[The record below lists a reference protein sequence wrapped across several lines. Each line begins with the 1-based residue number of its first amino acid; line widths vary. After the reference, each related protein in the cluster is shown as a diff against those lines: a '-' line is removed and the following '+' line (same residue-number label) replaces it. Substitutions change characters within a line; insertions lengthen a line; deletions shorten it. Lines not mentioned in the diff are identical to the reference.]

1 MSSILYTSYTT
12 SSYGCV
18 LPSLALSSTPHNTP
32 HQTHLFSASTAFPTT
47 SLPKH
52 ITSTLHSFNSSNFP
66 ISPILLHQ
74 PESILHLKG
83 VWFLYIWHGS
93 TPRLELPHPTRD
105 ETDFGVSARA
115 REATSSGSE
124 NGGFAGREGGWRDE
138 ECEFVFLG
146 W

>member
-18 LPSLALSSTPHNTP
+18 LPSLALSPTPHNTP
-32 HQTHLFSASTAFPTT
+32 HRTHLFSASSAFPTT
-47 SLPKH
+47 SLPRH
-52 ITSTLHSFNSSNFP
+52 ITSTLHSSNSSNFP

-74 PESILHLKG
+74 PESVLHLRR
-83 VWFLYIWHGS
+83 VWFLYIGHGS
-93 TPRLELPHPTRD
+93 TSRLELPRPTRD
-105 ETDFGVSARA
+105 ETNFGVSAGA
-115 REATSSGSE
+115 REAACSGSE
-124 NGGFAGREGGWRDE
+124 NGGFAGREGGGRDE